1 MDNKK
6 IYQMLQQWFPEL
18 RQRPLPKK
26 KHREQFE
33 VFINWLYPEKMG
45 GRYSTFL
52 MKINRNEFHENEIE
66 RCAIFHE
73 FSTDSSIIQTR
84 IRQRA
89 QPLFEHYEQHKEAI
103 GRYYNVQDQVYDIIF
118 EEILLEARRHQYELL
133 LIYAEDYYWLL
144 VPNHDDEIEKFS
156 RRFNKQFKDE
166 DISIEHYALLDCPW
180 ST

>member
-33 VFINWLYPEKMG
+33 VFINWLYPEKVG
-45 GRYSTFL
+45 GRYSAFL

-118 EEILLEARRHQYELL
+118 EEILLEARRNQYELL

-144 VPNHDDEIEKFS
+144 VPNHDDKIEKFS